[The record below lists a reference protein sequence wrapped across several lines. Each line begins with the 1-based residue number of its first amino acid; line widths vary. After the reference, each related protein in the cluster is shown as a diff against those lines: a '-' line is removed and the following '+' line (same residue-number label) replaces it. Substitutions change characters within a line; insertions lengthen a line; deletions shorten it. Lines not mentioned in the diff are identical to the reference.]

1 MVRAVLLCFSCGCRV
16 SKDVREASLK
26 ALAKVTEEVRVHV
39 FLLSRR
45 VFLCAWPAWEVC
57 GE

>member
-1 MVRAVLLCFSCGCRV
+1 M

-45 VFLCAWPAWEVC
+45 VCLCAWPAWEVC

>member
-1 MVRAVLLCFSCGCRV
+1 M

-39 FLLSRR
+39 FLLSRG
-45 VFLCAWPAWEVC
+45 VCLCAWPAWEVC